1 MMVSVVLPVYNG
13 QDLLRETLASVL
25 NQTYSSFE
33 VIAIDDGS
41 TDASLE
47 VLREYEN
54 DIAVHSQQN
63 AGVATTRNRGVE
75 LAGGDLIA
83 FLDQDDI
90 WYPFK
95 LEKQVAVFQSSPDV
109 SFVYSDFD
117 LIDSKGRISEK
128 CALSTMK
135 ADWMRP
141 FIGGHL
147 HPYPSTVLM
156 KKSLFMEAGGFDTG
170 FIENSDEDIDLWVR
184 VYDKALFHFIPDAL
198 VQYRR
203 DHGHQKRKR
212 RSFEVESAN
221 FRHLYQRLEARFQ
234 DDPSKREALNRL
246 QAMFLANE
254 GKALAFEGDF
264 ERARHCFREASRLA
278 PHYRRHKWRF
288 LRTYLP
294 ASLHRYL
301 FPKR

>member
-1 MMVSVVLPVYNG
+1 MKVSVVLPVYNG
-13 QDLLRETLASVL
+13 QDLLRETLNSVL
-25 NQTYSSFE
+25 NQRYSSFE
-33 VIAIDDGS
+33 IIAIDDGS
-41 TDASLE
+41 TDDSLE

-63 AGVATTRNRGVE
+63 VGVATTRNKGVE

-95 LEKQVAVFQSSPDV
+95 LEKQVALFQSSPDV
-109 SFVYSDFD
+109 SFAYSDFD
-117 LIDSKGRISEK
+117 LIDSNSKILKK
-128 CALSTMK
+128 CALPTMK

-141 FIGGHL
+141 FIGGNL

-156 KKSLFMEAGGFDTG
+156 KKSLFMEVGGFDTE

-184 VYDKALFHFIPDAL
+184 VYEKAPFHFIPEAL

-203 DHGHQKRKR
+203 DHHHQKQKR

-221 FRHLYQRLEARFQ
+221 FCHLYEKLDARFRS
-234 DDPSKREALNRL
+234 DPSKREALDRL
-246 QAMFLANE
+246 QAVFFANK
-254 GKALAFEGDF
+254 GKALAIDGDF
-264 ERARHCFREASRLA
+264 LQARHWFREASRLA
-278 PHYRRHKWRF
+278 PHNRRNKWRF

-294 ASLHRYL
+294 PSLHRHL
-301 FPKR
+301 FPRK

>member
-1 MMVSVVLPVYNG
+1 MVSVVLPVYNG
-13 QDLLRETLASVL
+13 QDLLRETLESVL
-25 NQTYSSFE
+25 NQSYSSSE
-33 VIAIDDGS
+33 IIAIDDGS
-41 TDASLE
+41 TDDSLE
-47 VLREYEN
+47 FLREYEN

-63 AGVATTRNRGVE
+63 VGVATTRNRGVE

-95 LEKQVAVFQSSPDV
+95 LEKQVALFQSSCDV

-117 LIDSKGRISEK
+117 LIDSKSRITEK
-128 CALSTMK
+128 CGLSAMK

-156 KKSLFMEAGGFDTG
+156 KKSLFMEVGGFDTQ
-170 FIENSDEDIDLWVR
+170 FIENSDEDIELWVR
-184 VYDKALFHFIPDAL
+184 VYEKAPFHFIPEAL

-203 DHGHQKRKR
+203 DHYHQKRKR

-221 FRHLYQRLEARFQ
+221 FRHLYQKLEARFRN
-234 DDPSKREALNRL
+234 DPSKREALDGLRAVL
-246 QAMFLANE
+246 LAHK
-254 GKALAFEGDF
+254 GKALALEGDF
-264 ERARHCFREASRLA
+264 GQARDCFREASRLA
-278 PHYRRHKWRF
+278 PHNKRHKWRF
-288 LRTYLP
+288 LRTCFP
-294 ASLHRYL
+294 SSLRRYL
-301 FPKR
+301 FPRK